1 MKQYSRSTRKTN
13 EDSLASFKSTTKK
26 VIEDSIMDSKTFAEE
41 WEPFIRD
48 LGLTKDANGK
58 KYYRSQ
64 EYASIGVLDRND
76 LIQEAYTCFLEAWS
90 KIDWNKVDSL
100 PEAER
105 QPFLWGWIKKTVS
118 RRIQDNILALKDGMR
133 IPHRELYYDSY
144 KDRKQTREGGNL
156 HNITSLF
163 SQLEV
168 VFFRN
173 QEDTA
178 VTKYETDLLGYFLES
193 HMDDY
198 LDFNF
203 KGERNPKGIERMVM
217 SSYYGIDNIRMTAK
231 EIAETFKVSES
242 TIKNVVKRAQKK
254 LRCDESR
261 ELISEFCKEYSI
273 NTQADIN

>member
-1 MKQYSRSTRKTN
+1 MKQYSRSVRKTH
-13 EDSLASFKSTTKK
+13 EDALLTLKRTTKK
-26 VIEDSIMDSKTFAEE
+26 VMEDSIMDSKTFAEE
-41 WEPFIRD
+41 WEPYIRD
-48 LGLTKDANGK
+48 IALTKEAKGK

-64 EYASIGVLDRND
+64 EYASIGIMDRND
-76 LIQEAYTCFLEAWS
+76 IIQEAYLAFINAYNQVDWG
-90 KIDWNKVDSL
+90 KIEKADNS
-100 PEAER
+100 EAE
-105 QPFLWGWIKKTVS
+105 LWSYLKKRT
-118 RRIQDNILALKDGMR
+118 ILDTNIAIRNNKDGMR
-133 IPHRELYYDSY
+133 ITQYGIFQSKEAQDNDNV
-144 KDRKQTREGGNL
+144 KA
-156 HNITSLF
+156 ITSLF

-203 KGERNPKGIERMVM
+203 KGERNPKGIERIVM